1 MSRWILAAALSV
13 TVLPAQPS
21 VTVASISESLPGI
34 TLIGAS
40 EPAHFP
46 AVRALIGDSALP
58 PYQPMLPFFR
68 PGSEQYRAPTHRRL
82 RHLRGDSIQGHEGWW
97 NRDVPG

>member
-21 VTVASISESLPGI
+21 VTVASISESLSGL

-40 EPAHFP
+40 DPANLP

-58 PYQPMLPFFR
+58 PYAPVARSQP
-68 PGSEQYRAPTHRRL
+68 TRRKHTCIK
-82 RHLRGDSIQGHEGWW
+82 RR
-97 NRDVPG
+97 